1 MGTWAGTGV
10 PSPGSSPPGPR
21 WHPSRRAHGV
31 CDRGEEAG
39 SGREAGAPRF
49 RASVRGDPPG
59 SRGYELARS
68 RPSAA
73 PSPWQAAA
81 GREPRIALRG
91 TRNRDCI
98 KCGRGGRDGHPA
110 LGPAA
115 EGRSREGPAPSP
127 RSLLPLA
134 PCFSAPNSFPS
145 RKWSAFPTGSPF
157 LFGDWP
163 RVLSLG
169 PRKCFLCQRRRG
181 KGSLTFCRRR
191 CGSGCRNSVAAFR
204 DVPAWLSWSPR
215 GWRRLAAAAAG
226 PGRAAWVS

>member
-1 MGTWAGTGV
+1 MGRPARLPGLSTQRTRAGSPGCPALGTWAGTGV

-49 RASVRGDPPG
+49 RASVRGDPPR

-98 KCGRGGRDGHPA
+98 KCGRGDGTDTQPSDQPLRGGHGQAP
-110 LGPAA
+110 P
-115 EGRSREGPAPSP
+115 PSP

-145 RKWSAFPTGSPF
+145 RKWSAFPTGSPV
-157 LFGDWP
+157 LFGDWS
-163 RVLSLG
+163 RVPVTRAQEVL
-169 PRKCFLCQRRRG
+169 P
-181 KGSLTFCRRR
+181 
-191 CGSGCRNSVAAFR
+191 
-204 DVPAWLSWSPR
+204 VPAEAGKRKSHLLPPALRLRLSEL
-215 GWRRLAAAAAG
+215 G
-226 PGRAAWVS
+226 GRVP